1 MSQAIELFKQKGVI
15 LPGSQA
21 EIARWLAENNGRE
34 HAENSK

>member
-1 MSQAIELFKQKGVI
+1 MSQAIELFKRKGVI

-21 EIARWLAENNGRE
+21 EVAQWLAENNGGE